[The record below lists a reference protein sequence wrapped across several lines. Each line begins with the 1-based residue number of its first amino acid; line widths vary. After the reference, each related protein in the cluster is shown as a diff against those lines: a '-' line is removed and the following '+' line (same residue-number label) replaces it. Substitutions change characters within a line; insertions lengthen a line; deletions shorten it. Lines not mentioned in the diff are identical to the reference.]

1 MKLITTDGV
10 RVSRQIKRALKNT
23 DLTQPLT
30 APSGG
35 AVTKQVLP
43 DKNQTKP
50 KTRAQAISTQQTV
63 DLYFALFALVGAV
76 ERTASIA
83 QRARDALREY
93 EPEVDSLADCS
104 IEEKIF

>member
-1 MKLITTDGV
+1 MKLVTKDGM

-63 DLYFALFALVGAV
+63 DLYFALIGAV
-76 ERTASIA
+76 ARSASIA
-83 QRARDALREY
+83 QRARDALEEY
-93 EPEVDSLADCS
+93 EPEVDSLADGS
-104 IEEKIF
+104 IEEEIF